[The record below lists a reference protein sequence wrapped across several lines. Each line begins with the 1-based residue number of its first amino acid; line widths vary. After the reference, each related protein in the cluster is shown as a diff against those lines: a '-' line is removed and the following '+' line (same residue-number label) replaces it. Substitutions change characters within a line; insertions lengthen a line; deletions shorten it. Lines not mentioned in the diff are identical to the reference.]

1 MTTLS
6 PAQFLKMIP
15 QQRPMRF
22 VDEILEIDDD
32 HILGAYT
39 WTEEDCAGHFPGYPV
54 VPGVKLIEMAAQG
67 GSVGWCI
74 YHIAQQTPPEEIAQL
89 VGFFT
94 SVEKAVF
101 KKPVRPG
108 ERVIA
113 QATFGE
119 NGYFRGNKLV
129 SEVEIQFLGG
139 PKDGE
144 TVFVGTTAGMF
155 VPKGSEGQ

>member
-1 MTTLS
+1 MDLTPS
-6 PAQFLKMIP
+6 QVLKMIP

-22 VDEILEIDDD
+22 VDEILELDDE

-39 WTEEDCAGHFPGYPV
+39 WKEEDCAGHFPGYPV
-54 VPGVKLIEMAAQG
+54 VPGVKLIEMAAQI
-67 GSVGWCI
+67 GSVAWCI
-74 YHIAQQTPPEEIAQL
+74 YHIAKQTSPEEIAQL

-94 SVEKAVF
+94 SVEKATF
-101 KKPVRPG
+101 KMPVRPG
-108 ERVIA
+108 ERTIA

-119 NGYFRGNKLV
+119 DGYFRGSKLL

-144 TVFVGTTAGMF
+144 TVFVGTVAGMF

>member
-1 MTTLS
+1 MTILT
-6 PAQFLKMIP
+6 PAEVLKMIP

-22 VDEILEIDDD
+22 IDEIIELDDE
-32 HILGAYT
+32 HIIGTYT
-39 WTEEDCAGHFPGYPV
+39 WKDEDCAGHFPGYPV
-54 VPGVKLIEMAAQG
+54 VPGVKLIEMAAQV

-74 YHIAQQTPPEEIAQL
+74 YHIAKTVSPAEISQL

-129 SEVEIQFLGG
+129 SEVEIQFYGG

-144 TVFVGTTAGMF
+144 TVFVGQTAGMF
-155 VPKGSEGQ
+155 VPKNTEGT

>member
-1 MTTLS
+1 MTILT
-6 PAQFLKMIP
+6 PAQVLKMIP

-22 VDEILEIDDD
+22 IDEILELDDE
-32 HILGAYT
+32 HIVGAYT
-39 WTEEDCAGHFPGYPV
+39 WKDEDCAGHFPGYPV
-54 VPGVKLIEMAAQG
+54 VPGVKLIEMAAQI

-74 YHIAQQTPPEEIAQL
+74 YHIAKTSTPEEIAQL

-94 SVEKAVF
+94 SVDRAVF

-108 ERVIA
+108 ERTIA

-119 NGYFRGNKLV
+119 NGYFRGSKLV

-144 TVFVGTTAGMF
+144 TVFVGQTAGMF
-155 VPKGSEGQ
+155 VPKGSEGA

>member
-1 MTTLS
+1 MNDLTKAEVL
-6 PAQFLKMIP
+6 ARVP

-22 VDEILEIDDD
+22 IDEIVEMDEE
-32 HILGAYT
+32 HILARYT
-39 WTEEDCAGHFPGYPV
+39 WKDEDCAGHFPGYPV
-54 VPGVKLIEMAAQG
+54 VPGVKLIEMSAQI
-67 GSVGWCI
+67 GSVAWCI
-74 YHIAQQTPPEEIAQL
+74 YHIAKTSTPAEIGLL

-94 SVEKAVF
+94 SADHCVF

-108 ERVIA
+108 DRTIA

-119 NGYFRGNKLV
+119 NGYFRGSKLV

-144 TVFVGTTAGMF
+144 TVFTGQTAGMF
-155 VPKGSEGQ
+155 VPKNTEGT